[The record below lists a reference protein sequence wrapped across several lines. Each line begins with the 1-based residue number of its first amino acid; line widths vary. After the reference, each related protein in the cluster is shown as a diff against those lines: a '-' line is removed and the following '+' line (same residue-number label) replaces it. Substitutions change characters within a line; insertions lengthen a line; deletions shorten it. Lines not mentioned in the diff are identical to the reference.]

1 MSVSYKYDRNIKA
14 VATLYVIC
22 VMSNFE
28 SSDQDL
34 SAKWALPEPPTV
46 WQPKP
51 WPVVC
56 IIYGQ
61 GWYLRV
67 KEHDSFSSQGC
78 KQVRVL
84 EVQYTKSCCKVQMFQ
99 ISPELINNLMAR
111 LQPAGHLR
119 YWIRLIGE
127 SMPKPTKNWFCLSS
141 L

>member
-1 MSVSYKYDRNIKA
+1 MSVIYKCDRNIKA

-51 WPVVC
+51 SPVC
-56 IIYGQ
+56 SIYGQ

-67 KEHDSFSSQGC
+67 TEHDYFSSQGC
-78 KQVRVL
+78 KRARVL
-84 EVQYTKSCCKVQMFQ
+84 EVQYTKSCCKMYMFQ

-111 LQPAGHLR
+111 LQPAVHLG

-127 SMPKPTKNWFCLSS
+127 SIPKPTEHWFRLSS